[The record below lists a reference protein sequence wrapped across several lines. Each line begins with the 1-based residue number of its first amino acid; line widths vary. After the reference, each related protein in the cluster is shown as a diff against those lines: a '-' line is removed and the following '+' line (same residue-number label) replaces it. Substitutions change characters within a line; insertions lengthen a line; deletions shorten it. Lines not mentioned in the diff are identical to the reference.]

1 MVPRFFLLCVGLL
14 AIASIAQGQV
24 GVHVGVTTGY
34 NATFVLDNGLSE
46 APRYRS
52 QMTYNWAPIGF
63 NVGVDFSRG
72 FGLSLE
78 SIMAKQGQI
87 YDIINTAEEVVGQRN
102 IQYECLQLPLLMR
115 FMSKGNSG
123 VRGNFNLG
131 PQLSILTRASEII
144 QYSASA
150 QTFPKGATL
159 PAGASDVVMHPDG
172 SVTASVPAQS
182 AKELASKEA
191 ESFKNAEF
199 QIAAA
204 FGLDIDLAR
213 HFYLTVQVRGNYS
226 ITDLRNAD
234 AIEAMKQGNSSDVF
248 GKRANMMVGAQ
259 AGLHYVFGS
268 TRSFKYKGA
277 KAATK

>member
-1 MVPRFFLLCVGLL
+1 MVSRTFLLCVCLT
-14 AIASIAQGQV
+14 AVASVAQGQV
-24 GVHVGVTTGY
+24 DVHVGLTTAF
-34 NATFVLDNGLSE
+34 NATFVLDDGLSQ

-52 QMTYNWAPIGF
+52 QQTYKWAPIGF
-63 NVGVDFSRG
+63 NAGVDLSRG

-87 YDIINTAEEVVGQRN
+87 YDIINTADQIVGQRN
-102 IQYECLQLPLLMR
+102 IQYECLQIPLLMR
-115 FMSKGNSG
+115 FMSKGNAG

-144 QYSASA
+144 QYSAST

-159 PAGASDVVMHPDG
+159 PAGADNVVVHPDG
-172 SVTASVPAQS
+172 SATASVPPQS
-182 AKELASKEA
+182 AKELAGKEA

-204 FGLDIDLAR
+204 FGMDIDLAR
-213 HFYLTVQVRGNYS
+213 HFYLTVQARGNYS
-226 ITDLRNAD
+226 ITDMRNAD
-234 AIEAMKQGNSSDVF
+234 AIEALKQGNSSDVF
-248 GKRANMMVGAQ
+248 GKRANMTVGIQ
-259 AGLHYVFGS
+259 TGLHYVFGS

-277 KAATK
+277 KTR

>member
-1 MVPRFFLLCVGLL
+1 MAPRNFLLCVCL
-14 AIASIAQGQV
+14 AIASISQAQV
-24 GVHVGVTTGY
+24 SVHVGLTTAY

-52 QMTYNWAPIGF
+52 QMTYNWAPVGL
-63 NVGVDFSRG
+63 NVGVDLSRG

-78 SIMAKQGQI
+78 SIMARQGQVYEI
-87 YDIINTAEEVVGQRN
+87 IDIADKVVGQRN
-102 IQYECLQLPLLMR
+102 IQYESLQIPLLMR
-115 FMSKGNSG
+115 FMSKGNSA

-144 QYSASA
+144 QYSAST

-159 PAGASDVVMHPDG
+159 PPGASDVVMRPDG
-172 SVTASVPAQS
+172 SVTATVPAQG

-191 ESFKNAEF
+191 DSFKNTEF

-213 HFYLTVQVRGNYS
+213 HLYLSVQARGNYS
-226 ITDLRNAD
+226 ITDTRNGDVID
-234 AIEAMKQGNSSDVF
+234 ALKQGTTSDVF
-248 GKRANMMVGAQ
+248 GKRANLMLGVQ
-259 AGLHYVFGS
+259 TGLHFVFGS
-268 TRSFKYKGA
+268 TRSFKYKG
-277 KAATK
+277 TKIR

>member
-1 MVPRFFLLCVGLL
+1 MIPRLFLVVVGLL
-14 AIASIAQGQV
+14 
-24 GVHVGVTTGY
+24 GVTTIVNGQVDVHLGVTTAF
-34 NATFVLDNGLSE
+34 NATFVLDDGLSQ
-46 APRYRS
+46 APRYRP
-52 QMTYNWAPIGF
+52 QQTFKWAPIGF
-63 NVGVDFSRG
+63 NAGIDLSRG

-78 SIMAKQGQI
+78 SILAKQGQI
-87 YDIINTAEEVVGQRN
+87 YDIINVADQVVGQRN

-144 QYSASA
+144 QYSAST

-159 PAGASDVVMHPDG
+159 PAGATDVTSHPDG
-172 SVTASVPAQS
+172 SVTATVPAQS
-182 AKELASKEA
+182 PKELASKET

-204 FGLDIDLAR
+204 VGMDIDLAR
-213 HFYLTVQVRGNYS
+213 HFYLTVQARGNYS
-226 ITDLRNAD
+226 VTDLRNSD
-234 AIEAMKQGNSSDVF
+234 AIEALKQGKSSDVF
-248 GKRANMMVGAQ
+248 GKRANLTAGVQM
-259 AGLHYVFGS
+259 GLHFVFGS

-277 KAATK
+277 KN